1 MMEHRKAVSLGP
13 LFQPLL
19 ALCCLA
25 VAALLVAA
33 CSSVSGNV
41 STSGMGAVT
50 TMISDPATCATPN
63 GPFSHVYV
71 TITDV
76 KAHTSPNAGA
86 NDGGWVDLTPSLAS
100 APKQVDLLGLA
111 NNQCFLASLGDAQQI
126 QAGTYQQIRI
136 ILAADSTSISSN
148 VCGNGS
154 ANCVELSK
162 DSSFHTLNLAS
173 EDQTGIKIPPG
184 QMAGGGLTDAAGKT
198 TDLDID
204 FQTCQSIVQEGNG
217 QYRLKPVLHAGEV
230 STVSASINGTVLDGS
245 TGKPVAG
252 TAWVA
257 VEQKDSS
264 GVDRVIQST
273 IANPDGTFVFC
284 PLAAGNYDV
293 VVSGV
298 RASDGAL
305 YPPSIIT
312 GVAVGDTTG
321 NIKLN
326 PPLLAAANSF
336 ANLNG
341 LVTSAN
347 NASPTAPISI
357 DVTLTAL
364 ATVNSAIYTIPQQ
377 PAATPFYGVSQV
389 VTTGTGPVGT
399 PPVACPAGT
408 DCINYSLPVPSL
420 GAYVGAWSA
429 SGTTLMQPAPL
440 ATYAVDGITTST
452 CTNVDLNSNP
462 AVALTPPS
470 GPFTNEA
477 ITPNLQFTGCQ

>member
-1 MMEHRKAVSLGP
+1 MEHRKTASLSPVSLS
-13 LFQPLL
+13 LL
-19 ALCCLA
+19 AICC
-25 VAALLVAA
+25 VSIAAFLTSA
-33 CSSVSGNV
+33 CSSMSGNLG
-41 STSGMGAVT
+41 SGTGMVT

-76 KAHTSPNAGA
+76 KIHASSSASPN
-86 NDGGWVDLTPSLAS
+86 DSGWVDLTPKLAS

-126 QAGTYQQIRI
+126 QAGTYQQIRV
-136 ILAADSTSISSN
+136 ILASDSTSISSN
-148 VCGNGS
+148 ACGNGG
-154 ANCVELSK
+154 ANCVQLSQ
-162 DSSFHTLNLAS
+162 DSSFHTLALSS
-173 EDQTGIKIPPG
+173 EDQTGIKIAPG
-184 QMAGGGLTDAAGKT
+184 QMPGGGLTVAAGKT

-204 FQTCQSIVQEGNG
+204 FQTCQSIVQEGAG

-230 STVSASINGTVLDGS
+230 STVSSSINGTVLDGS
-245 TGKPVAG
+245 TGKPLAG

-257 VEQKDSS
+257 VEQKDLS

-273 IANPDGTFVFC
+273 IANADGTFVFC
-284 PLAAGNYDV
+284 PLTAGTYDV

-298 RASDGAL
+298 RTADGAL

-312 GVAVGDTTG
+312 GVTVGDTTG

-326 PPLLAAANSF
+326 PPALVAASSF

-347 NASPTAPISI
+347 NATPAAPISI

-364 ATVNSAIYTIPQQ
+364 ATVGTGTYTIPQQ
-377 PAATPFYGVSQV
+377 PAATPYYGVSQV
-389 VTTGTGPVGT
+389 VVTGAGQVGT
-399 PPVACPAGT
+399 PPVACPSGT
-408 DCINYSLPVPSL
+408 DCINYSLPVPSG
-420 GAYVGAWSA
+420 GAYIGAWSA
-429 SGTTLMQPAPL
+429 GGTTLAQPAPL
-440 ATYAVDGITTST
+440 ASYTVDGMTNSA
-452 CTNVDLNSNP
+452 CTATEVNSNP
-462 AVALTPPS
+462 PLALSGS
-470 GPFTNEA
+470 GPFTSEA

>member
-1 MMEHRKAVSLGP
+1 MEHRKAVSLGL
-13 LFQPLL
+13 LFQPFL
-19 ALCCLA
+19 ALCCLC
-25 VAALLVAA
+25 VAALFVAA
-33 CSSVSGNV
+33 CSSMTGTVS
-41 STSGMGAVT
+41 SGMGAVS

-63 GPFSHVYV
+63 GPFSHVFV

-76 KAHTSPNAGA
+76 QANMSASAGD
-86 NDGGWVDLTPSLAS
+86 NDSGWVDLTPGLKN

-111 NNQCFLASLGDAQQI
+111 NNQCFLASLGDSQQL
-126 QAGTYQQIRI
+126 QAGKYQQIRI
-136 ILAADSTSISSN
+136 ILATDSASISGN
-148 VCGNGS
+148 ACGNGS
-154 ANCVELSK
+154 ANCVELSQ
-162 DSSFHTLNLAS
+162 DSSFHTLQLSS
-173 EDQTGIKIPPG
+173 EAQTGIKIPPG
-184 QMAGGGLTDAAGKT
+184 QMAGGGLTIAAGKT

-257 VEQKDSS
+257 VEQKDPS

-273 IANPDGTFVFC
+273 IANTDGTFVFC
-284 PLAAGNYDV
+284 PLAAGSYDV

-298 RASDGAL
+298 RTSDGAL
-305 YPPSIIT
+305 YTPSIIT

-326 PPLLAAANSF
+326 PPTLAAASSF

-341 LVTSAN
+341 LVTSAS
-347 NASPTAPISI
+347 NASPAVPIAI

-364 ATVNSAIYTIPQQ
+364 ETVNSVVYTIPQQ

-389 VTTGTGPVGT
+389 VTTVAGPVGT
-399 PPVACPAGT
+399 PPVACPSGT
-408 DCINYSLPVPSL
+408 DCINYSLPVPSG
-420 GAYVGAWSA
+420 GAYIGAWSA
-429 SGTTLMQPAPL
+429 GGATLTQPAPL
-440 ATYAVDGITTST
+440 ASYAVDGITTST
-452 CTNVDLNSNP
+452 CTAADVNSNP
-462 AVALTPPS
+462 PIALTPPA
-470 GPFTNEA
+470 GPFTSVA
-477 ITPNLQFTGCQ
+477 ITPNLQFTACH

>member
-63 GPFSHVYV
+63 GPFSHVFV

-76 KAHTSPNAGA
+76 KAHTSPTAGA
-86 NDGGWVDLTPSLAS
+86 NDSGWVDLTPSLAS

-126 QAGTYQQIRI
+126 QAGTYQQIRV
-136 ILAADSTSISSN
+136 ILASDSTSISSN
-148 VCGNGS
+148 ACGNGS

-162 DSSFHTLNLAS
+162 DSLSFHTLNLAS

-184 QMAGGGLTDAAGKT
+184 QIASGGLTVAAGKT

-204 FQTCQSIVQEGNG
+204 FQTCQSIVLEGNG

-245 TGKPVAG
+245 TGKARRGHRVGSGGAG
-252 TAWVA
+252 RIP
-257 VEQKDSS
+257 S

-326 PPLLAAANSF
+326 PPTAGSGEFVCQSERPGNFGEQCQPHRSYLDRCHADGARNRQLRHLHDSAATCRNAVLRRLADCHHGYVVRWERCRLLHARPVPIASTTHCRF
-336 ANLNG
+336 LRSG
-341 LVTSAN
+341 LTSAH
-347 NASPTAPISI
+347 
-357 DVTLTAL
+357 
-364 ATVNSAIYTIPQQ
+364 
-377 PAATPFYGVSQV
+377 
-389 VTTGTGPVGT
+389 GPRVE
-399 PPVACPAGT
+399 
-408 DCINYSLPVPSL
+408 
-420 GAYVGAWSA
+420 
-429 SGTTLMQPAPL
+429 QR
-440 ATYAVDGITTST
+440 
-452 CTNVDLNSNP
+452 
-462 AVALTPPS
+462 
-470 GPFTNEA
+470 
-477 ITPNLQFTGCQ
+477 